1 MKKRSLD
8 PTTRISTM
16 MPLEPSETVPEPSE
30 TFPPKKDDDLK
41 TGTGQNNVPNFPKRS
56 PRRLSPEDRLKSM
69 FDSDS
74 ENTNSPENK

>member
-30 TFPPKKDDDLK
+30 NFPTKKDDDFK
-41 TGTGQNNVPNFPKRS
+41 TGQNNVPNFPKRS
-56 PRRLSPEDRLKSM
+56 SRRLSPEDRLKSM

-74 ENTNSPENK
+74 ENTHSPENK